1 MLNQGPEPLNVSWI
15 HPVFLKKFLPTLY
28 IQNFMIVSP
37 GSISIWN
44 TSSQNIIGITDL
56 QKPLL
61 TVCTDIL
68 DSASQ
73 FVYWPTGALGL
84 TWTNAALTLDKDEK
98 FSKKLPKLILAHFLH
113 NLWIIRQLMVT

>member
-1 MLNQGPEPLNVSWI
+1 
-15 HPVFLKKFLPTLY
+15 
-28 IQNFMIVSP
+28 MIVSP

-44 TSSQNIIGITDL
+44 TSSQNITTDL
-56 QKPLL
+56 QKTLL

-98 FSKKLPKLILAHFLH
+98 FSKNIPKLILAHFLH
-113 NLWIIRQLMVT
+113 NFWIIRRAS